1 MGGELMTIETVD
13 NVLHALMSAG
23 GEKIDWK
30 DGESRS
36 CPNGSWSISESTD
49 CSHFGHLDETIT
61 KRLSRLDI
69 TVNQEIN
76 LQVIFD
82 PESRRNEALEIY
94 ESTTA
99 RSLLILMFWPGLES
113 AKKLAIA
120 AIDQWQRAIE
130 DGWYESD

>member
-1 MGGELMTIETVD
+1 MKIETVD
-13 NVLHALMSAG
+13 SVLHALMSVG

-30 DGESRS
+30 EGESRT
-36 CPNGSWSISESTD
+36 CPNGSWSISESSD
-49 CSHFGHLDETIT
+49 CSHLVHLDESIT
-61 KRLSRLDI
+61 ERLSRLDI

-82 PESRRNEALEIY
+82 PETRRNEALEIY

-120 AIDQWQRAIE
+120 VVGQWQRAIE
-130 DGWYESD
+130 DGWYENC

>member
-1 MGGELMTIETVD
+1 MAIETVD
-13 NVLHALMSAG
+13 YVLHALMSAG

-30 DGESRS
+30 EGESRY

-49 CSHFGHLDETIT
+49 CSHLVHLHETIT

-69 TVNQEIN
+69 TINQEIN
-76 LQVIFD
+76 LQVMFD
-82 PESRRNEALEIY
+82 PKSRRIEALEIY
-94 ESTTA
+94 ESITS

-120 AIDQWQRAIE
+120 AVGQWQRAIE
-130 DGWYESD
+130 DGWYENDSVTPS

>member
-1 MGGELMTIETVD
+1 MKIETVD
-13 NVLHALMSAG
+13 SVLHALMSVG

-30 DGESRS
+30 EGESRT
-36 CPNGSWSISESTD
+36 CPNGSWSISECSD
-49 CSHFGHLDETIT
+49 CSHLVHLDEAIT
-61 KRLSRLDI
+61 QRLSRLDI

-82 PESRRNEALEIY
+82 PQSRRNEALEIY

-120 AIDQWQRAIE
+120 TVGQWQRAIE
-130 DGWYESD
+130 DGWYENC

>member
-1 MGGELMTIETVD
+1 MKIETVD
-13 NVLHALMSAG
+13 SVLHALMSVG

-30 DGESRS
+30 EGESRT
-36 CPNGSWSISESTD
+36 CPNGSWSILECSD
-49 CSHFGHLDETIT
+49 CSHLVHLDESIT
-61 KRLSRLDI
+61 ERLSRLDI

-82 PESRRNEALEIY
+82 PETRRNEALEIY

-120 AIDQWQRAIE
+120 VVGQWQRAIE
-130 DGWYESD
+130 DGWYENC